1 MKSKKGGGFL
11 KLAGTEFQTAEA
23 MKLKERSP
31 TDLRLLFWDFQKFF
45 AHGILALMGQRLEPN
60 GTVALLWQDTCTK
73 HFIPVL
79 VRPSTKQSRVKTIK
93 KTCVIQNFSITV
105 RNFSN
110 NNIHNIKKKCN
121 SKYPHT

>member
-1 MKSKKGGGFL
+1 MSLAFKSEREGRFH
-11 KLAGTEFQTAEA
+11 KLAGSKFQTVGA

-73 HFIPVL
+73 HLILVL
-79 VRPSTKQSRVKTIK
+79 VRPSTKQNRVKTIK
-93 KTCVIQNFSITV
+93 KRPV
-105 RNFSN
+105 
-110 NNIHNIKKKCN
+110 
-121 SKYPHT
+121 